1 MEELVATSEQL
12 VKVEVGHGA
21 LVRGIS
27 NNCHVQ
33 IFFILSL
40 CIVVEVR
47 RCWRPHIVDGEGSF
61 QEQECIK
68 TRSGMSESMLLNLMT

>member
-12 VKVEVGHGA
+12 VKVEVGHDP

-27 NNCHVQ
+27 NSHIQ

-40 CIVVEVR
+40 CIVVDVR
-47 RCWRPHIVDGEGSF
+47 RCWRPRVVGGEGSF
-61 QEQECIK
+61 QEQESIR
-68 TRSGMSESMLLNLMT
+68 TRSGN